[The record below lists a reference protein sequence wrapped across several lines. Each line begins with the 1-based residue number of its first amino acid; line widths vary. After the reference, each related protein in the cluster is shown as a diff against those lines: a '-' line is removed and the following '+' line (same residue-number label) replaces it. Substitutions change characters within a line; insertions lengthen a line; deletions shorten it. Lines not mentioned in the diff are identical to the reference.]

1 MVNERAIAYSEVY
14 AILNKMS
21 PIYIEKIPKKLRT
34 IIIEEMDKKYKPEIA
49 LDIPLE
55 QQNLNEKTYTIL
67 AMINLNYW
75 CDDSEHKKELIKL
88 YSKND
93 KVKEEAKRKKYNPD
107 EIFENKSNSTEK
119 LYLVEYKQTIVRK
132 ILERIKSWFK

>member
-75 CDDSEHKKELIKL
+75 CDDSEHKKKLIKL

>member
-21 PIYIEKIPKKLRT
+21 PIYIEKLPKKLRT
-34 IIIEEMDKKYKPEIA
+34 IIIAEMDKKYKPEIS

-75 CDDSEHKKELIKL
+75 CDDSEHKKELIQL

>member
-21 PIYIEKIPKKLRT
+21 PIYIEKLPKKLRT
-34 IIIEEMDKKYKPEIA
+34 IIIAEMDKKYKPEIS

>member
-14 AILNKMS
+14 AILNEMS

-75 CDDSEHKKELIKL
+75 CDDSEHKKELIQL

>member
-21 PIYIEKIPKKLRT
+21 PLYIEKIPKKLRT

>member
-34 IIIEEMDKKYKPEIA
+34 IIIEEMDKKYKTEIA

>member
-21 PIYIEKIPKKLRT
+21 PIYIEKLPKKLRT
-34 IIIEEMDKKYKPEIA
+34 IIIAEMDKKYKPEIS

-75 CDDSEHKKELIKL
+75 CDDSEHKKELIQL

-93 KVKEEAKRKKYNPD
+93 KVKEDAKRKKYNPD